1 MFILVFSACAPVPQ
15 TEYDYGFALI
25 DIEFE
30 FYSRDEGIYP
40 STITLQN
47 PNNPFRERSTDKWLI
62 ENSGFPSAAFYSW
75 TTNLAYEPIGENQ
88 FYTAKSLE
96 TLYRSGKY
104 RDEHYALWEMSI
116 AGYQSVLDNFS
127 DSFSY
132 TEDLVAFPLAP
143 LAFDSIVNLGGVV
156 SGWSK
161 VNDENG
167 NPQIIP
173 VAVPAE
179 AEDVSEDTG
188 I

>member
-1 MFILVFSACAPVPQ
+1 MKVFIQVQSLYKS
-15 TEYDYGFALI
+15 
-25 DIEFE
+25 
-30 FYSRDEGIYP
+30 
-40 STITLQN
+40 
-47 PNNPFRERSTDKWLI
+47 NNPFREVHNKWLI

-75 TTNLAYEPIGENQ
+75 STTWLMNHWKNSSIRPVFG
-88 FYTAKSLE
+88 
-96 TLYRSGKY
+96 TLSFGKIL
-104 RDEHYALWEMSI
+104 DEHYALWQMSI
-116 AGYQSVLDNFS
+116 AGYQSVLDNFP

-161 VNDENG
+161 VIDENG

-173 VAVPAE
+173 VAAPVE
-179 AEDVSEDTG
+179 AEEVSEDTG